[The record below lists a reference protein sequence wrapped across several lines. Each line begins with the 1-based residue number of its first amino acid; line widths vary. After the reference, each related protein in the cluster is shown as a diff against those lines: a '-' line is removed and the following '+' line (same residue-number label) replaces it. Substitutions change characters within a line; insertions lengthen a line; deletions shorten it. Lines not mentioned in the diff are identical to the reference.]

1 MATIKNFGMITI
13 DQLKKYRFE
22 NIRHSAYDE
31 TKDIAEHLKFHIDG
45 YVYDKF
51 DPKPNT
57 WFQKLIDDRRPSETS
72 HIQAYRREIYANVTQ
87 EPMFKVI
94 NSLKKIVKSEDWK
107 IDYSQSLKPPKVKE
121 DESFENYAENNFPDF
136 NSIEAWAYSIGLKE
150 LIRDPNGIFIIKPQA
165 EVKGNEFRKPTI
177 TFVPSEDIWD
187 WTDEFIIYQSKKV
200 KEWKSK
206 SGDRFFD
213 NMIIE
218 ITKNKIIEWTRTGD
232 DTWKSDVSSHDM
244 DKFPIVK
251 SGGMIKKML
260 DNFPIYDSFLS
271 PMLPR
276 LDEAAREYS
285 DLQAEVVQ
293 HIFSTM
299 WYIETQDCKQC
310 NGTGKVRKDNQTIV
324 CGKCKGEGAIPK
336 SPYKDF
342 VIKKEGFG
350 EEKIPVPPAGYI
362 QKPIEIVK
370 IQDERV
376 DKHIFRALSSINMEF
391 LAQTPLNQSGKAK
404 EVDRDELNNFVYG
417 VAYHFVECVIKPIY
431 KLIAEY
437 RYKALINDWE
447 KMLPAIPVPE
457 RFDLISQDTLIQQI
471 SAAKEGKVDPVIISE
486 LQIDFINK
494 KFRDNPQVREKLKLI
509 AAIDPFPGLTNEE
522 VGDMV
527 LSGVAKREDAILS
540 VYIETF
546 VNQLMEEDEKF
557 LSLPRNEARNK
568 LLELAKKKNVPTGN
582 KS

>member
-72 HIQAYRREIYANVTQ
+72 HIQAYRREIYA
-87 EPMFKVI
+87 
-94 NSLKKIVKSEDWK
+94 
-107 IDYSQSLKPPKVKE
+107 
-121 DESFENYAENNFPDF
+121 ENNFPNF

-187 WTDEFIIYQSKKV
+187 WTDEFIIYQSQKV
-200 KEWKSK
+200 KEWKSR

-417 VAYHFVECVIKPIY
+417 VAYHLVDKHIFRALSSINMEFLAQTPLNQSGKAKEVDRDELNNFVYGVAYHLVECVIKPI
-431 KLIAEY
+431 
-437 RYKALINDWE
+437 
-447 KMLPAIPVPE
+447 
-457 RFDLISQDTLIQQI
+457 
-471 SAAKEGKVDPVIISE
+471 
-486 LQIDFINK
+486 
-494 KFRDNPQVREKLKLI
+494 
-509 AAIDPFPGLTNEE
+509 
-522 VGDMV
+522 
-527 LSGVAKREDAILS
+527 
-540 VYIETF
+540 
-546 VNQLMEEDEKF
+546 
-557 LSLPRNEARNK
+557 
-568 LLELAKKKNVPTGN
+568 
-582 KS
+582 